1 MPAWKDGIPPPGPVR
16 LQPLARAKV
25 ASLGAAGTA
34 WLDALPTRLVELE
47 QQWSLT
53 RGRSLPGGSASY
65 VVRARTRD
73 GRDAVLKLSLPD
85 PTFPIQVATLRR
97 AGGRGYVALLEAD
110 LVRSAVLLESLGPS
124 LEQSRRPVP
133 DRLRLLA
140 DTLTLAWQPVGGSSQ
155 PYDKAGE
162 LAEALQGR
170 WAGLDRPCS
179 EAVVERALACAEH
192 LRRTSPDQLVHVH
205 GDPHPGNLLAVP
217 TPRPGAETG
226 YCFVDPDGFVADRGY
241 DLGVVLRDWSS
252 HLDGRGARTLL
263 EGWCE
268 LLAERT
274 GVAAERI
281 WEWAFLER
289 VATGLY
295 VLSLGAA
302 RAAGPFLR
310 SAELLV

>member
-1 MPAWKDGIPPPGPVR
+1 MTAAGAGPVR

-34 WLDALPTRLVELE
+34 WLDGLPGQLLELE

-53 RGRSLPGGSASY
+53 LGRALPGGSSSY
-65 VVRARTRD
+65 VVRARTAD

-85 PTFPIQVATLRR
+85 PGFPAQVATLRR

-110 LVRSAVLLESLGPS
+110 PARSAVLLEQLGPS

-140 DTLTLAWQPVGGSSQ
+140 DTLALAWQPVAGPGE
-155 PYDKAGE
+155 PYDDKAGE
-162 LAEALQGR
+162 LQQGLHGR
-170 WAGLDRPCS
+170 WLALGRPCP
-179 EAVVERALACAEH
+179 EAVVERALSHAGL
-192 LRRTSPDQLVHVH
+192 LRDVAPDQLVHVH

-226 YCFVDPDGFVADRGY
+226 YCFVDPDGFVTDRAY
-241 DLGVVLRDWSS
+241 DLGVALRDWSS
-252 HLDGRGARTLL
+252 QLDGPGARARL

-268 LLAERT
+268 LLAART
-274 GVAAERI
+274 GVPAERI
-281 WEWAFLER
+281 WQWAFLER
-289 VATGLY
+289 VTSGLY
-295 VLSLGAA
+295 LLSLGAT
-302 RAAGPFLR
+302 RAGAPFLR
-310 SAELLV
+310 AAELLL